1 MLPRSRRVL
10 QVVAAVILLTSVTIG
25 FSVWQSRRP
34 TVRLAE
40 ARLEAAA
47 LLVASNLRERERH
60 ADLCVEFSRPILNEP
75 DRIGI
80 TAALFTIGVAP
91 ITQHDTS
98 DVKLPDARQV
108 ELVQTEDLILISRLF
123 FHTQRF
129 GPSDQLLDLILSRK
143 DGDRIAAL
151 RLASMV
157 RFELGR
163 DDDVLNHCDELI
175 RLSSTDA
182 KAFRVK
188 AMVHRNHGKWDH
200 FVDAAEKAF
209 ELDGRRDRVLQV
221 ELIDG
226 YVHLG
231 QTQDA
236 RRELDVVIASRP
248 DLVEQIPL
256 LVCRLLIQE
265 GKTEDASA
273 LNSKYLTAA
282 PDDVEALILHGQL
295 LIAKGRFDD
304 AIIALQHAIDL
315 SPAEEL
321 AWFQIGQAYAR
332 SGNNELAQASLQKH
346 RSILDTKVQL
356 NSLESLAA
364 REPSNI
370 IVRSEL
376 ARLYAELGM
385 TGLSDFWIRAAQAAS
400 GKEQ

>member
-47 LLVASNLRERERH
+47 LLVASNLRERH

-209 ELDGRRDRVLQV
+209 EL
-221 ELIDG
+221 
-226 YVHLG
+226 
-231 QTQDA
+231 
-236 RRELDVVIASRP
+236 
-248 DLVEQIPL
+248 
-256 LVCRLLIQE
+256 
-265 GKTEDASA
+265 
-273 LNSKYLTAA
+273 NSKYLTAA